1 MSGHGCPLGEPGLG
15 VGDFWVGAGVVVEG
29 VVVVDGVVDG
39 VVVVPVAAVLADG
52 AAEAPAIPLAVP
64 AAAMAPATMVAPS
77 IFEMVIRSNLL
88 GSIGGGE
95 VILDRGTEA
104 RPQAFVGVV

>member
-1 MSGHGCPLGEPGLG
+1 MFGHGCPLGDPGLG
-15 VGDFWVGAGVVVEG
+15 VGDFWVGAGVVVDG
-29 VVVVDGVVDG
+29 VVVDGVVDG
-39 VVVVPVAAVLADG
+39 VVVVPVAALLADG

-88 GSIGGGE
+88 RSIGGGG
-95 VILDRGTEA
+95 VIVDRGTKLDH
-104 RPQAFVGVV
+104 RRS